1 MISKVFLGNG
11 LLLNI
16 TFKWYDNH
24 EKENKEDYQCI
35 INGCIGFTYVD
46 LITQVKKD
54 GRFPGHQQATLLYH
68 WSY

>member
-1 MISKVFLGNG
+1 MISNVFLGNG

-35 INGCIGFTYVD
+35 INGCTSFTYVD
-46 LITQVKKD
+46 LIT
-54 GRFPGHQQATLLYH
+54 
-68 WSY
+68 